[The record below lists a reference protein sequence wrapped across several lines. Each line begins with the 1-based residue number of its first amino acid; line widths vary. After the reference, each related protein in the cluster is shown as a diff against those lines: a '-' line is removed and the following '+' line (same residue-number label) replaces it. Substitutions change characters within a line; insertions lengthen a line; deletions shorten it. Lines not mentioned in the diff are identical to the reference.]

1 MAKINKSIKFPPQ
14 LEPTKQENG
23 RYFFTKDPGSEFP
36 FPNLV
41 EVQHNSYKWFI
52 EDGIKE
58 LLAEIN
64 PIEDATGKKLKL
76 EILSHEIEDPKHDI
90 AYCRKKG
97 LTYESS
103 IKAHVALTNIESG
116 EIKEQ
121 DVYFGNVPRIT
132 EGGTFIINGI
142 ERVIV
147 TQIVRSPGIFYSK
160 DANLNQV
167 HHAKMIP
174 KRGAWLELE
183 TDKKGLLWVKV
194 DRKRKI
200 PVTMFLRAFGYED
213 DKKILKIF
221 EKDVKEMEDNPILKT
236 LEKDDTTNTRE
247 AWQGVYK
254 RIRPGDLATPD
265 NAHAF
270 LENMFFDPK
279 KYDLGPIARYKINK
293 KFGLKTKDTPEGRV
307 FRVEDFIEMVKG
319 LMRLNSGQ
327 EQCKD
332 DIDHL
337 SNRRL
342 RGVGELIQNKF
353 RVGILRTERIV
364 KDRMTIVELE
374 NVIPTQLINCR
385 PITAAMREFFAS
397 GQLSQFMDQT
407 NPLAALEHKRRISAM
422 GPGGLSRERASFEVR
437 DVHPSHY
444 GRICPVTTPEGP
456 NIGLVLHLASYARVN
471 DMGFIETPYRVVS
484 STTKNDGKSAVGRM
498 AREDILDGK
507 KVVVKQGT
515 EIKDKDAKA
524 MAKIKDLKEVPV
536 RQYITDDVRYFDAEE
551 ERSMCVAQANSEM
564 KENGEFAKD
573 QVSCRKDFAPGS
585 YDVEEITHMDISPKQ
600 IVSLSTSM
608 ISFLEH
614 DDNTRALMGS
624 NMQRQAV
631 PLVRPDSPVVGT
643 GMEGVTSVEECTRA
657 PEDGEIKSA
666 DAREIVFVGKSG
678 KKKKFLIENFRR
690 TNQSTC
696 IHQHPR
702 VLAGD
707 KVKKG
712 DVLIDGASVENGELA
727 VGRNLTV
734 AYMSWRGYNYEDAV
748 IVSDR
753 VVREGLFNSIHI
765 EKYEMDVRDTKLG
778 PEELTSDIPNVA
790 ATKLTNLD
798 EGGIVQI
805 GSTVLAGDILA
816 GKVTPKGETELTAED
831 RLLRA
836 IFGEKAHDVKDSSLR
851 LPRGSGG
858 KVINVQILD
867 RSEGDDLPTSVLKR
881 VIVQVAQMRHLEAGD
896 KMAGRHGNKGV
907 ISKIVPAEDMPY
919 MEDGTP
925 VDIIL
930 NPLGVSS
937 RMNIGQVLETHLG
950 IAAQKMGIKTATP
963 VLSGIKMDKIR
974 EFLKHNDMPEDGKFP
989 LYDGMTGEKFDHP
1002 VVVGITYM
1010 LKLIHLIEDKI
1021 HARSVGPYSLVT
1033 QQPLGGK
1040 AQNGG
1045 QRFGEMEVWA
1055 LEAYGA
1061 AHTLQEMLTIK
1072 SDDVHGRAEA
1082 YEAIVKDEPID
1093 SISIPESFNVLVKE
1107 LQALC
1112 LKVDLIDSTGSVEEG
1127 EMTVVDENDTVVDH
1141 SKLINESGDVKMVA
1155 DKNEIVNNDPGV
1167 HMEDGTNAEGV
1178 LDAKAEDEPEVRE
1191 ENAEETD
1198 TEKVEAPAKDKKEGK
1213 KADQ

>member
-1 MAKINKSIKFPPQ
+1 MATVKKAIKFPAK
-14 LEPTKQENG
+14 LTPTKEVEG
-23 RYFFTKDPGSEFP
+23 RYFFTDDPGADFP
-36 FPNLV
+36 FPNLI
-41 EVQHNSYKWFI
+41 EVQLSSYEWFMG
-52 EDGIKE
+52 EGLKE
-58 LLAEIN
+58 LLEEIN

-76 EILSHEIEDPKHDI
+76 EILSHEIEAPKHEVS
-90 AYCRKKG
+90 YCRKKG

-103 IKAHVALTNIESG
+103 IRAHVALTNLESG

-121 DVYFGNVPRIT
+121 DVYFGNVPQIT
-132 EGGTFIINGI
+132 ENGTFIINGI

-147 TQIVRSPGIFYSK
+147 TQVVRSPGIFYAK
-160 DANLNQV
+160 DLSLPQA
-167 HHAKMIP
+167 HTAKMIP
-174 KRGAWLELE
+174 RRGAWLEIE
-183 TDKKGLLWVKV
+183 TDKKGLIWVKV

-200 PVTMFLRAFGYED
+200 PVTMFLRAFGYET
-213 DKKILKIF
+213 DKKILDLFKSEI
-221 EKDVKEMEDNPILKT
+221 KDKTENPILKT
-236 LEKDDTTNTRE
+236 LEKDESSDAKE

-254 RIRPGDLATPD
+254 RIRPGDLATPE
-265 NAHAF
+265 NARNF
-270 LENMFFDPK
+270 LEGLFFDFK

-293 KFGLKTKDTPEGRV
+293 KFGLKTATDSEGRI
-307 FRVEDFIEMVKG
+307 FRVEDFVEMVKE
-319 LMRLNSGQ
+319 LMRLNDGRSVCQ
-327 EQCKD
+327 D

-337 SNRRL
+337 SNRRV
-342 RGVGELIQNKF
+342 RGVGELVQNKF
-353 RVGILRTERIV
+353 RVGLLRTERII

-471 DMGFIETPYRVVS
+471 EMGFIETPYRTVAHTV
-484 STTKNDGKSAVGRM
+484 KNDGKLAVGRL
-498 AREDILDGK
+498 AGTDILEGK
-507 KVVVKQGT
+507 KVLVKKDEVIT
-515 EIKDKDAKA
+515 EKHAQTLAK
-524 MAKIKDLKEVPV
+524 MKDLKVVPV
-536 RQYITDDVRYFDAEE
+536 RAYLTDEVVYYDAEE
-551 ERSMCVAQANSEM
+551 ERDMCVAQANSALDERGQFM
-564 KENGEFAKD
+564 KKQIAA
-573 QVSCRKDFAPGS
+573 RKNFEPGS
-585 YDVEEITHMDISPKQ
+585 FHADEITHIDISPKQ

-631 PLVRPDSPVVGT
+631 PLIQPDAPIVGT
-643 GMEGVTSVEECTRA
+643 GMESVTSSEECVRA
-657 PEDGEIKSA
+657 PEDGTIKEA
-666 DAREIVFVGKSG
+666 DASQVIFVGKSG
-678 KKKKFLIENFRR
+678 KKQVFPVQVFQR

-696 IHQHPR
+696 IHQKPR
-702 VLAGD
+702 VRGGE

-712 DVLIDGASVENGELA
+712 AVLIDGASVEHGELA
-727 VGRNLTV
+727 IGKNLTV
-734 AYMSWRGYNYEDAV
+734 AYMSWEGYNYEDAV

-765 EKYEMDVRDTKLG
+765 EKYELDVRDTKLG
-778 PEELTSDIPNVA
+778 PEELTADIPNVA
-790 ATKLTNLD
+790 GAKLANLD
-798 EGGIVQI
+798 EAGIVRV

-858 KVINVQILD
+858 KVIDVQILD
-867 RSEGDDLPTSVLKR
+867 RREGDDLPTGVLKR
-881 VIVQVAQMRHLEAGD
+881 VIVLVAQMRHLEAGD

-907 ISKIVPAEDMPY
+907 ISKIVPTEDMPY
-919 MEDGTP
+919 LEDGRP

-937 RMNIGQVLETHLG
+937 RMNIGQIMETHLG
-950 IAAQKMGIKTATP
+950 AAAQKMGIKVATP
-963 VLSGIKMDKIR
+963 VLSGIKMEKIKQ
-974 EFLKHNDMPEDGKFP
+974 FLQENDLPEDGKFT
-989 LYDGMTGEKFDHP
+989 LYDGKTGEAFDHK
-1002 VVVGITYM
+1002 VVVGTTYM
-1010 LKLIHLIEDKI
+1010 LKLIHLVEDKI

-1072 SDDVHGRAEA
+1072 SDDVHGRSKA
-1082 YEAIVKDEPID
+1082 YEAIVKDESVD
-1093 SISIPESFNVLVKE
+1093 LISIPESFNVLVKE

-1112 LKVDLIDSTGSVEEG
+1112 LKVDLLDTNGTDVIAEET
-1127 EMTVVDENDTVVDH
+1127 EEETANEKVAESDHELIEESSDVAHVADENEIQHHD
-1141 SKLINESGDVKMVA
+1141 SGI
-1155 DKNEIVNNDPGV
+1155 E
-1167 HMEDGTNAEGV
+1167 MED
-1178 LDAKAEDEPEVRE
+1178 LEDTPD
-1191 ENAEETD
+1191 ENAESETP
-1198 TEKVEAPAKDKKEGK
+1198 K
-1213 KADQ
+1213 